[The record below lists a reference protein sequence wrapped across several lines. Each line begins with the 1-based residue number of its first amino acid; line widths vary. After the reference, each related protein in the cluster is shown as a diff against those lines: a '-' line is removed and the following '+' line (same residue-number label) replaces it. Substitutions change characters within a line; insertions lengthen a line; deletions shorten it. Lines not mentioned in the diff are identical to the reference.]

1 MLCISKI
8 PVVDPSVPT
17 SFDHRNRETLDLYS
31 FDQRAHGYDIDS
43 FKTIRIARLAENDF
57 NLYIVNNEILSKD
70 KAYSYESKNIQEK
83 AKSYG
88 NTNQNQAFIL
98 AQMRNN

>member
-1 MLCISKI
+1 M
-8 PVVDPSVPT
+8 D
-17 SFDHRNRETLDLYS
+17 R
-31 FDQRAHGYDIDS
+31 G
-43 FKTIRIARLAENDF
+43 
-57 NLYIVNNEILSKD
+57 
-70 KAYSYESKNIQEK
+70 YSYKSRIIQEK